1 MEVGHQDE
9 FIPIQRCYPDEYEEY
24 QVSGHCWNDG
34 FLPVQMFRI
43 RFRKRT
49 GMVLYP
55 HACTLLYFERGAD
68 GTVRIRLVGRVTETM
83 CTRQEPGTTYLM
95 LRFPPQYTFEAF
107 KGQTNTEHYLEP
119 SVFGDLT
126 PIRQAMDTKDADAAF
141 ALLMQAVLD
150 SGLDFR
156 ENKLV
161 DEFVFGS
168 LYNEDNLSI
177 EEIIGNMSY
186 SPRYIRSVIKA
197 QTGINAKRLY
207 DILRL
212 QNIMESQI
220 FEDEDSLN
228 CVYDFGFYDQAHLNK
243 NIRKLTGL
251 SYTSFK
257 EILKEKNQVEEKEK
271 NQVEE
276 KDTNKIITGE
286 NV

>member
-55 HACTLLYFERGAD
+55 HACTLLYFEWGAD

-126 PIRQAMDTKDADAAF
+126 PIRQAMDTKDADEAF
-141 ALLMQAVLD
+141 ALLMQAVLG
-150 SGLDFR
+150 SSLDFR

-257 EILKEKNQVEEKEK
+257 EILKEKNQVEERQEAKTLLRS
-271 NQVEE
+271 
-276 KDTNKIITGE
+276 DPA
-286 NV
+286 

>member
-141 ALLMQAVLD
+141 ALLMQAVLG
-150 SGLDFR
+150 SSLDFR

-220 FEDEDSLN
+220 FEDEDSLS

-257 EILKEKNQVEEKEK
+257 EILKEKNQVEEK
-271 NQVEE
+271 
-276 KDTNKIITGE
+276 DTNKIITGE

>member
-220 FEDEDSLN
+220 FEDEDTLN

-257 EILKEKNQVEEKEK
+257 EILKEKNQVEEK
-271 NQVEE
+271 
-276 KDTNKIITGE
+276 DTNKIITGE

>member
-126 PIRQAMDTKDADAAF
+126 PIRQAMDTKDADEAF
-141 ALLMQAVLD
+141 ALLMQAVLG
-150 SGLDFR
+150 SSLDFR

-257 EILKEKNQVEEKEK
+257 EILKEKNQVEEK
-271 NQVEE
+271 
-276 KDTNKIITGE
+276 DTNKIITGE

>member
-55 HACTLLYFERGAD
+55 HACTLLYVERGAD

-141 ALLMQAVLD
+141 ALLMQAVLG
-150 SGLDFR
+150 SSLDFR

-257 EILKEKNQVEEKEK
+257 EILKEKNQVEEK
-271 NQVEE
+271 
-276 KDTNKIITGE
+276 DTNKIITGE

>member
-1 MEVGHQDE
+1 MSMEVGHQDE

-126 PIRQAMDTKDADAAF
+126 PIRQAMDTKDADEAF
-141 ALLMQAVLD
+141 SLLMQAVLD
-150 SGLDFR
+150 SSLDFR

-257 EILKEKNQVEEKEK
+257 EILKEKNQVEERQEAKTLLRS
-271 NQVEE
+271 
-276 KDTNKIITGE
+276 DPA
-286 NV
+286 

>member
-24 QVSGHCWNDG
+24 QVSGHYWNDG

-43 RFRKRT
+43 RFRKLT

-55 HACTLLYFERGAD
+55 HACTLLYFELRTDGA
-68 GTVRIRLVGRVTETM
+68 VRIRLVGRVTETM

-107 KGQTNTEHYLEP
+107 KGQTNTENYLEP
-119 SVFGDLT
+119 SVFGDLAL
-126 PIRQAMDTKDADAAF
+126 IRQAMDTKDADEAF
-141 ALLMQAVLD
+141 SLLMQAVLD
-150 SGLDFR
+150 SSLDFR

-257 EILKEKNQVEEKEK
+257 EILKEKNQVEERQEAKTSIRS
-271 NQVEE
+271 
-276 KDTNKIITGE
+276 DPA
-286 NV
+286 

>member
-24 QVSGHCWNDG
+24 QVSGHYWNDG

-119 SVFGDLT
+119 SVFGDLAL
-126 PIRQAMDTKDADAAF
+126 IRQAMDTKDADAAF

-150 SGLDFR
+150 SSLDFR

-257 EILKEKNQVEEKEK
+257 EILKEKNQVEEK
-271 NQVEE
+271 
-276 KDTNKIITGE
+276 DTNKIITGE

>member
-24 QVSGHCWNDG
+24 QVSGHYWNDG

-107 KGQTNTEHYLEP
+107 KGQTNTENYLEP
-119 SVFGDLT
+119 SVFGDLAL
-126 PIRQAMDTKDADAAF
+126 IRQAMDTKDADEAF
-141 ALLMQAVLD
+141 SLLMQAVLD
-150 SGLDFR
+150 SSLDFR

-257 EILKEKNQVEEKEK
+257 EILKEKNQVEERQEAKTSIRS
-271 NQVEE
+271 
-276 KDTNKIITGE
+276 DPA
-286 NV
+286 

>member
-107 KGQTNTEHYLEP
+107 KGMTNTEHYLEP
-119 SVFGDLT
+119 SVFGDLAL
-126 PIRQAMDTKDADAAF
+126 IRQAMDTRNADAAF

-150 SGLDFR
+150 SSLDFR

-257 EILKEKNQVEEKEK
+257 EILKEKNQVEEK
-271 NQVEE
+271 
-276 KDTNKIITGE
+276 DTNKIITGE

>member
-1 MEVGHQDE
+1 MPGNRKEG
-9 FIPIQRCYPDEYEEY
+9 FIPIQRCYPDEYLEY
-24 QVSGHCWNDG
+24 RVSSEYWENG

-55 HACTLLYFERGAD
+55 HACTLLNFERD
-68 GTVRIRLVGRVTETM
+68 KDDRIKVRYVGRVTETM
-83 CTRQEPGTTYLM
+83 CTMQEADTEYLM
-95 LRFPPQYTFEAF
+95 LRFPPQYVFSAF
-107 KGQTNTEHYLEP
+107 PGMVNTEMYLEP
-119 SVFGDLT
+119 EVLGGVGF
-126 PIRQAMDTKDADAAF
+126 IRRAF
-141 ALLMQAVLD
+141 EEDDGRRCFELLMTAVT
-150 SGLDFR
+150 SGTLGFR

-161 DEFVFGS
+161 DVFVFNS
-168 LYNEDNLSI
+168 IYNEENDTI

-186 SPRYIRSVIKA
+186 SPRYVRSVIKA

-220 FEDEDSLN
+220 SQEEDSMN

-251 SYTSFK
+251 SYSSFQA
-257 EILKEKNQVEEKEK
+257 ILKEKNKTIGGNK
-271 NQVEE
+271 N
-276 KDTNKIITGE
+276 D
-286 NV
+286 

>member
-24 QVSGHCWNDG
+24 QVSGHYWNDG

-55 HACTLLYFERGAD
+55 HACTLLYFELRTDGA
-68 GTVRIRLVGRVTETM
+68 VRIRLVGRVTETM

-107 KGQTNTEHYLEP
+107 KGMTNTEHYLEP

-257 EILKEKNQVEEKEK
+257 EILKEKNQVEEK
-271 NQVEE
+271 
-276 KDTNKIITGE
+276 DTNKIITGE

>member
-107 KGQTNTEHYLEP
+107 KGQTNTENYLKP

-126 PIRQAMDTKDADAAF
+126 PIRQAMDTKDADEAF
-141 ALLMQAVLD
+141 SLLMQAVLD
-150 SGLDFR
+150 SSLDFR

-257 EILKEKNQVEEKEK
+257 EILKEKNQVEEK
-271 NQVEE
+271 
-276 KDTNKIITGE
+276 DTNKIITGE

>member
-119 SVFGDLT
+119 SGELFRHYRRPELV
-126 PIRQAMDTKDADAAF
+126 DADAAF
-141 ALLMQAVLD
+141 ALLMQAVLG
-150 SGLDFR
+150 SSLDFR

-257 EILKEKNQVEEKEK
+257 EILKEKNQVEEK
-271 NQVEE
+271 
-276 KDTNKIITGE
+276 DTNKIITGE

>member
-126 PIRQAMDTKDADAAF
+126 PIRQAMDTKDADESF
-141 ALLMQAVLD
+141 ALLMQAVLG
-150 SGLDFR
+150 SSLDFR

-257 EILKEKNQVEEKEK
+257 EILKEKNQVEEK
-271 NQVEE
+271 
-276 KDTNKIITGE
+276 DTNKIITGE

>member
-141 ALLMQAVLD
+141 ALLMQAVLG
-150 SGLDFR
+150 SSLDFR

-257 EILKEKNQVEEKEK
+257 EILKEKNQVEERQEAKTSIRS
-271 NQVEE
+271 
-276 KDTNKIITGE
+276 DPA
-286 NV
+286 

>member
-1 MEVGHQDE
+1 MEIGHQDE

-24 QVSGHCWNDG
+24 QVSGHRWNDG
-34 FLPVQMFRI
+34 FLPIQMFRI

-55 HACTLLYFERGAD
+55 HACTLLYFEQDRLGD
-68 GTVRIRLVGRVTETM
+68 VKIRLVGRVTETM
-83 CTRQEPGTTYLM
+83 CTRQEPETTYLM

-107 KGQTNTEHYLEP
+107 KGQTNTENYLEP
-119 SVFGDLT
+119 SVFADLS
-126 PIRQAMDTKDADAAF
+126 PVHKAMETEDADTAF

-150 SGLDFR
+150 SSLDFR

-177 EEIIGNMSY
+177 EEIISNMSY

-257 EILKEKNQVEEKEK
+257 EILKEKNQIEEK
-271 NQVEE
+271 N
-276 KDTNKIITGE
+276 TITGE
-286 NV
+286 CV

>member
-107 KGQTNTEHYLEP
+107 KGMTNTEHYLEP
-119 SVFGDLT
+119 SVFGDLAL
-126 PIRQAMDTKDADAAF
+126 IRQAMDTKDADAAF

-150 SGLDFR
+150 SSLDFR

-257 EILKEKNQVEEKEK
+257 EILKEKNQVEEK
-271 NQVEE
+271 
-276 KDTNKIITGE
+276 DTNKIITGE

>member
-107 KGQTNTEHYLEP
+107 KGMTNTEHYLEP

-126 PIRQAMDTKDADAAF
+126 PIRQAMDTKDADEAF
-141 ALLMQAVLD
+141 ALLMQAVLG
-150 SGLDFR
+150 SSLDFR

-257 EILKEKNQVEEKEK
+257 EILKEKNQVEEK
-271 NQVEE
+271 
-276 KDTNKIITGE
+276 DTNKIITGE

>member
-107 KGQTNTEHYLEP
+107 KGMTNTEHYLEP

-126 PIRQAMDTKDADAAF
+126 PIRQAMDTRNADAAF
-141 ALLMQAVLD
+141 ALLMQAVLG
-150 SGLDFR
+150 SSLDFR

-257 EILKEKNQVEEKEK
+257 EILKEKNQVEEK
-271 NQVEE
+271 
-276 KDTNKIITGE
+276 DTNKIITGE

>member
-1 MEVGHQDE
+1 M
-9 FIPIQRCYPDEYEEY
+9 
-24 QVSGHCWNDG
+24 
-34 FLPVQMFRI
+34 
-43 RFRKRT
+43 
-49 GMVLYP
+49 
-55 HACTLLYFERGAD
+55 
-68 GTVRIRLVGRVTETM
+68 
-83 CTRQEPGTTYLM
+83 
-95 LRFPPQYTFEAF
+95 
-107 KGQTNTEHYLEP
+107 
-119 SVFGDLT
+119 
-126 PIRQAMDTKDADAAF
+126 
-141 ALLMQAVLD
+141 
-150 SGLDFR
+150 
-156 ENKLV
+156 

-257 EILKEKNQVEEKEK
+257 EILKEKNQVEEK
-271 NQVEE
+271 
-276 KDTNKIITGE
+276 DTNKIITGE

>member
-107 KGQTNTEHYLEP
+107 KGQTNTENYLKP
-119 SVFGDLT
+119 SVFGDLAL
-126 PIRQAMDTKDADAAF
+126 IRQAMDTKDADEAF
-141 ALLMQAVLD
+141 SLLMQAVLD
-150 SGLDFR
+150 SSLDFR

-257 EILKEKNQVEEKEK
+257 EILKEKNQVEEK
-271 NQVEE
+271 
-276 KDTNKIITGE
+276 DTNKIITGE

>member
-141 ALLMQAVLD
+141 ALLMQAVLG
-150 SGLDFR
+150 SSLDFR

-257 EILKEKNQVEEKEK
+257 EILKEKNQVEEK
-271 NQVEE
+271 
-276 KDTNKIITGE
+276 DTNKIITGE

>member
-107 KGQTNTEHYLEP
+107 KGQTNTENYLEP

-126 PIRQAMDTKDADAAF
+126 PIRQAMDTKDADEAF

-257 EILKEKNQVEEKEK
+257 EILKEKNQVEEK
-271 NQVEE
+271 
-276 KDTNKIITGE
+276 DTNKIITGE

>member
-107 KGQTNTEHYLEP
+107 KGQTNTENYLKP

-126 PIRQAMDTKDADAAF
+126 PIRQAMDTKDADEAF

-257 EILKEKNQVEEKEK
+257 EILKEKNQVEERQEAKTSIRS
-271 NQVEE
+271 
-276 KDTNKIITGE
+276 DPA
-286 NV
+286 

>member
-119 SVFGDLT
+119 SVFGDLA

-141 ALLMQAVLD
+141 ALLMQAVLG
-150 SGLDFR
+150 SSLDFR

-257 EILKEKNQVEEKEK
+257 EILKEKNQVEEK
-271 NQVEE
+271 
-276 KDTNKIITGE
+276 DTNKIITGE

>member
-107 KGQTNTEHYLEP
+107 KGQTNTENYLKP

-126 PIRQAMDTKDADAAF
+126 PIRQAMDTKDADEAF

-257 EILKEKNQVEEKEK
+257 EILKEKNQVEEK
-271 NQVEE
+271 
-276 KDTNKIITGE
+276 DTNKIITGE

>member
-1 MEVGHQDE
+1 MSMEVGHQDE

-126 PIRQAMDTKDADAAF
+126 PIRQAMDTKDADEAF
-141 ALLMQAVLD
+141 ALLMQAVLG
-150 SGLDFR
+150 SSLDFR

-257 EILKEKNQVEEKEK
+257 EILKEKNQL
-271 NQVEE
+271 EE

>member
-24 QVSGHCWNDG
+24 QVSGHYWNDG

-55 HACTLLYFERGAD
+55 HACTLLYFELRTDGA
-68 GTVRIRLVGRVTETM
+68 VRIRLVGRVTETM

-107 KGQTNTEHYLEP
+107 KGMTNTEHYLEP

-126 PIRQAMDTKDADAAF
+126 PIRQAMDTKDADEAF

-257 EILKEKNQVEEKEK
+257 EILKEKNQVEEK
-271 NQVEE
+271 
-276 KDTNKIITGE
+276 DTNKIITGE

>member
-107 KGQTNTEHYLEP
+107 KGQTNTEQYLEP

-141 ALLMQAVLD
+141 ALLMQAVLG
-150 SGLDFR
+150 SSLDFR

-257 EILKEKNQVEEKEK
+257 EILKEKNQVEEK
-271 NQVEE
+271 
-276 KDTNKIITGE
+276 DTNKIITGE

>member
-1 MEVGHQDE
+1 M
-9 FIPIQRCYPDEYEEY
+9 
-24 QVSGHCWNDG
+24 
-34 FLPVQMFRI
+34 
-43 RFRKRT
+43 
-49 GMVLYP
+49 
-55 HACTLLYFERGAD
+55 
-68 GTVRIRLVGRVTETM
+68 
-83 CTRQEPGTTYLM
+83 
-95 LRFPPQYTFEAF
+95 
-107 KGQTNTEHYLEP
+107 
-119 SVFGDLT
+119 T
-126 PIRQAMDTKDADAAF
+126 PIRQAMDTKDADEAF

-257 EILKEKNQVEEKEK
+257 EILKEKNQVEEK
-271 NQVEE
+271 
-276 KDTNKIITGE
+276 DTNKIITGE

>member
-1 MEVGHQDE
+1 MSMEVGHQDE

-257 EILKEKNQVEEKEK
+257 EILKEKNQVEEK
-271 NQVEE
+271 
-276 KDTNKIITGE
+276 DTNKIITGE

>member
-107 KGQTNTEHYLEP
+107 KGMTNTEHYLEP

-141 ALLMQAVLD
+141 ALLMQAVLG
-150 SGLDFR
+150 SSLDFR

-257 EILKEKNQVEEKEK
+257 EILKEKNQVEERQEA
-271 NQVEE
+271 
-276 KDTNKIITGE
+276 KISLR
-286 NV
+286 NDPA

>member
-43 RFRKRT
+43 QFRKRT

-141 ALLMQAVLD
+141 ALLMQAVLG
-150 SGLDFR
+150 SSLDFR

-257 EILKEKNQVEEKEK
+257 EILKEKNQVEEK
-271 NQVEE
+271 
-276 KDTNKIITGE
+276 DTNKIITGE

>member
-126 PIRQAMDTKDADAAF
+126 PIRQAMDTKDADESF
-141 ALLMQAVLD
+141 ALLMQAVLG
-150 SGLDFR
+150 SSLDFR

-220 FEDEDSLN
+220 FEDEDSLS

-257 EILKEKNQVEEKEK
+257 EILKEKNQVEEK
-271 NQVEE
+271 
-276 KDTNKIITGE
+276 DTNKIITGE

>member
-1 MEVGHQDE
+1 MDVGHQDE

-141 ALLMQAVLD
+141 ALLMQAVLG
-150 SGLDFR
+150 SSLDFR

-257 EILKEKNQVEEKEK
+257 EILKEKNQVEEK
-271 NQVEE
+271 
-276 KDTNKIITGE
+276 DTNKIITGE